1 MYMHGKVNKIQ
12 TSTPSKE
19 RDKNKF

>member
-1 MYMHGKVNKIQ
+1 MHGKVNKIQ